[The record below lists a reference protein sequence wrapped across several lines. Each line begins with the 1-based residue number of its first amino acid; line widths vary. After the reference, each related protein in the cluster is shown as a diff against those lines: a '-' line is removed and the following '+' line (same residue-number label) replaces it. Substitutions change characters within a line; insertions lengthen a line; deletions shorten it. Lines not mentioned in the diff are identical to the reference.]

1 MYKHLKKPCQHLSK
15 IDVYDELATELWI
28 KTPTLVQYAVT
39 CLEAVSSALSAL
51 RKPAT
56 WLVAFI
62 QTDQDLISKLANKVR
77 RPNRAGF
84 RIEEGTDITPQ
95 VFLMLE
101 RFRKANR
108 DFGGTST
115 ILITG
120 LCRRPFKGNQHGFDM
135 RQDETIWRAKS
146 PTLSAST
153 YDGVL
158 SLPQMGTYVQG
169 HG

>member
-1 MYKHLKKPCQHLSK
+1 MRLHVSRQYRQHYQLYENQPHGLSLSSK
-15 IDVYDELATELWI
+15 RTKTSYPSLPTRFAGRTE
-28 KTPTLVQYAVT
+28 Q
-39 CLEAVSSALSAL
+39 VS
-51 RKPAT
+51 
-56 WLVAFI
+56 
-62 QTDQDLISKLANKVR
+62 
-77 RPNRAGF
+77 G
-84 RIEEGTDITPQ
+84 IEEGTDITPQ

-158 SLPQMGTYVQG
+158 SLPQMGIYVQG